1 MVFQYDWFPFLIL
14 FYAFKTTILKR
25 GPWKKK
31 KKGIKVLKVTDK
43 SSCEWWLQFS
53 LNTHQM
59 SFIPQWRNGTTE
71 KVNID
76 EQKRRERSAA
86 EDRAGGWQSSAPW
99 KDRLQKEKTGGSVT
113 TTNKQAN
120 DNSLLAASDFGLR
133 DESTKTWVFVKNTD
147 SQALDWAW
155 GSVLLTSIP
164 GDLGIK
170 HK

>member
-1 MVFQYDWFPFLIL
+1 MIDFLSL
-14 FYAFKTTILKR
+14 FYFMHLKPLFWR
-25 GPWKKK
+25 GAHGRRKKK
-31 KKGIKVLKVTDK
+31 ELRYWKSQIKAHVSDGCSFPLTLIRWA
-43 SSCEWWLQFS
+43 SS
-53 LNTHQM
+53 
-59 SFIPQWRNGTTE
+59 PQWRNGTTE

-99 KDRLQKEKTGGSVT
+99 KDRLQKEKTRGSVT
-113 TTNKQAN
+113 TTNKQRN